1 VKDKRILVVDDD
13 PSMCELIK
21 TIFAN
26 EGGDVYTAA
35 SGQEGLRRLY
45 DCQPQLII
53 LDVMMPGMD
62 GWQLCNTIRGLSD
75 VPILFL
81 SALSTEDD
89 IVHGLDLGAV
99 DYVSKPFTPKVLLA
113 RARAA
118 LRQAER
124 SLAQDKPTFYDDGHL
139 SINVE
144 QRQVQVAGKQ
154 VNLTPTEYRL
164 LVHMFQRAGQ
174 TLTHEQI
181 LTAVWGPEYLDSPN
195 YVYVYVRHLRRKL
208 ECDPNKPMYLVTE
221 RGVGYRFKGQAT
233 SSQEPGGAG
242 PPLVNPAE
250 GTP

>member
-1 VKDKRILVVDDD
+1 VKGHRILVVDDD
-13 PSMCELIK
+13 PSMLELIK

-26 EGGDVYTAA
+26 EGGHVYTAA
-35 SGQEGLRRLY
+35 SGQEGLRRLH

-62 GWQLCNTIRGLSD
+62 GWQLCNIIRHLSD

-81 SALSTEDD
+81 TALGEEDD
-89 IVHGLDLGAV
+89 VVRGLDLGAV

-124 SLAQDKPTFYDDGHL
+124 SFAKDKPTFYDDGHL

-144 QRQVQVAGKQ
+144 QRQVQVDGKQ
-154 VNLTPTEYRL
+154 VNLTPTEHRM
-164 LVHMFQRAGQ
+164 LVYMFQRAGQ

-195 YVYVYVRHLRRKL
+195 YVYVYVRHLRQKL
-208 ECDPNKPMYLVTE
+208 ECDPNKPAYLVTE
-221 RGVGYRFKGQAT
+221 RGIGYRFEGQAT
-233 SSQEPGGAG
+233 SSQEHGGAG
-242 PPLVNPAE
+242 PPQPRPVE
-250 GTP
+250 GTL